1 MREVND
7 FRVFYKEDLKKR
19 LLKLDGVRRK
29 NLFHAVISGIS
40 IFLGIILAIYTFI
53 VNDAR
58 GENSVYWPLII
69 IFGGIIL
76 AIPSL
81 LIMSKKDYK
90 KRFKEDII
98 ASIIAFVSEDLKYFP
113 EHYINEELFKKS
125 RLFLNNYNLYSG
137 DDLVEGKIDRTVF
150 HFSELNVREEVK
162 TNNGTS
168 VHTVFRGMFFVA
180 DFNKSFEGS
189 TVLLPNYFGGRFT
202 FLKKAAGL
210 ARRERFVKLEDP
222 LFMRNFNCYSDDDI
236 KARYILS
243 PALMQRLNDFR
254 SSNKRIPLYVS
265 FVDDHLYIAF
275 YHRREIFEPTY
286 FQSIV
291 DYDLM
296 LSYFKD
302 IKLATDIVS
311 DLNLNNRIWSKE

>member
-1 MREVND
+1 MKEVYD
-7 FRVFYKEDLKKR
+7 FRVFYRTELKKR
-19 LLKLDGVRRK
+19 LLELDTVRRK
-29 NLFHAVISGIS
+29 NALHAVISGVAIS
-40 IFLGIILAIYTFI
+40 LGIIIAFYIFL
-53 VNDAR
+53 VNDAK
-58 GENSVYWPLII
+58 GDNSIYWPFFAIH
-69 IFGGIIL
+69 GGIVL

-90 KRFKEDII
+90 KRFKEEVI

-113 EHYINEELFKKS
+113 EHYIDEESFKKS
-125 RLFLNNYNLYSG
+125 RLFLNNYNKYSG
-137 DDLVEGKIDRTVF
+137 DDLVKGKIDQTAFR
-150 HFSELNVREEVK
+150 FSELNVREEVK

-168 VHTVFRGMFFVA
+168 VHTLFRGMLFIA

-189 TVLLPNYFGGRFT
+189 TVLLPNNLGGRFT
-202 FLKKAAGL
+202 FLKKASGL
-210 ARRERFVKLEDP
+210 TRRERFVKLEDP
-222 LFMRNFNCYSDDDI
+222 MFMRNFNCYSDDDI

-254 SSNKRIPLYVS
+254 SRNKRIPLYVS
-265 FVDDHLYIAF
+265 FVDDHLYVAF
-275 YHRREIFEPTY
+275 YHRREMFEPTY

-291 DYDLM
+291 DFDLM
-296 LSYFKD
+296 LTYYQD